1 MKLKKF
7 IQFNENMDMMHDDMH
22 GDMSHEHSETS
33 HYMFF
38 ENLKTIKRLVDE
50 LLEMDETEIDEILES
65 GHDWAADHI
74 AVAKVDV
81 EQVFDFLANNSNG
94 SEDHTDFDGDADD
107 DMEDYMSI
115 MQGDGDMSDM
125 TDMEDVDDSDEDYDE

>member
-7 IQFNENMDMMHDDMH
+7 IQFNENMDMDDMTHH
-22 GDMSHEHSETS
+22 GETEHTN
-33 HYMFF
+33 YMFF
-38 ENLKTIKRLVDE
+38 ENLKTIKRLVDK
-50 LLEMDETEIDEILES
+50 LLEMDEVEIDEIIDS

-81 EQVFDFLANNSNG
+81 EQVFDFLMNNTQDDMH
-94 SEDHTDFDGDADD
+94 EDDD

-115 MQGDGDMSDM
+115 MQGDVDMSDM
-125 TDMEDVDDSDEDYDE
+125 TDMEDVDDSEDYEEEDDYEDYEG